1 MRMFQINSVT
11 LIPYRSAIAKQAIVN
26 ALPQQSN
33 VQEGQFA
40 MQVEHARVN
49 IQNPI
54 NIGHK
59 PKQNYCII

>member
-11 LIPYRSAIAKQAIVN
+11 LIPYRSAIAKQTIGN

-33 VQEGQFA
+33 VREGRFA
-40 MQVEHARVN
+40 IHMEHARVN

-54 NIGHK
+54 IS
-59 PKQNYCII
+59 

>member
-11 LIPYRSAIAKQAIVN
+11 LIPYRSAIAKQTIVN
-26 ALPQQSN
+26 VLPQQSN
-33 VQEGQFA
+33 VREGRFA
-40 MQVEHARVN
+40 IHMEHARVN

-59 PKQNYCII
+59 LK